1 MEKAIKLWCPV
12 TKDHNGE
19 FIGILSDN
27 SMDRDEEFMSKELL
41 QDWAANNVV
50 LPALANHTNKMENF
64 IGGWTDLR
72 VVEKNGHSALVAKPF
87 FFSKEANPKAAQIKA
102 LVNEAVEKGLNPGIS
117 IGAIPKESIKKD
129 INGKEHIVFTK
140 AELVEA
146 TWVPIQSNRNAS
158 FGHIAR
164 SFNLDVEGKT
174 CDKLEETIMT
184 EEIKKDESQAPEA
197 APEGKPVEEV
207 LAAAE
212 EGAVEAPAEEAK
224 EEPAAEAEEE
234 EAKPEE
240 SEAEK
245 ALRLKL
251 EKAEAELEK
260 LKKQAVMKASVEQ
273 PKVQKQ
279 IELSWE
285 GLMKAQYGGQ

>member
-72 VVEKNGHSALVAKPF
+72 VVGKNGHSALVAKPF

-129 INGKEHIVFTK
+129 INGKEHTVFTK

-174 CDKLEETIMT
+174 CDKLEETTMT

-212 EGAVEAPAEEAK
+212 EGAAEAPTEEAK

-234 EAKPEE
+234 AKPEE

-245 ALRLKL
+245 SLRLKL

-273 PKVQKQ
+273 PEVQKQ

>member
-234 EAKPEE
+234 AKPEE